1 VREPSRREEGKR
13 RKKRKKEKREKKER
27 GKRKEMGEREKER
40 ARKRK
45 GKGIAS
51 ALIAERR
58 SRVVDRP
65 PSGAGWDSGQVR
77 CRSSGWRGKTER
89 VRARVLSGFDD
100 EQFLNETL

>member
-1 VREPSRREEGKR
+1 MEEGMARAEQRSGAEEGKR
-13 RKKRKKEKREKKER
+13 RREEEGRRKRKKEK
-27 GKRKEMGEREKER
+27 GKGE
-40 ARKRK
+40 
-45 GKGIAS
+45 GIAS

-77 CRSSGWRGKTER
+77 CRSSGWRGKMER
-89 VRARVLSGFDD
+89 VRARVLMGFDD

>member
-1 VREPSRREEGKR
+1 MRASVEEGMARAEQRSGAEEGKR
-13 RKKRKKEKREKKER
+13 RREEEGRRKRKKEK
-27 GKRKEMGEREKER
+27 GE
-40 ARKRK
+40 
-45 GKGIAS
+45 GITS

-65 PSGAGWDSGQVR
+65 PSSAGWDSGQVR

-89 VRARVLSGFDD
+89 VRARVLTGFDD